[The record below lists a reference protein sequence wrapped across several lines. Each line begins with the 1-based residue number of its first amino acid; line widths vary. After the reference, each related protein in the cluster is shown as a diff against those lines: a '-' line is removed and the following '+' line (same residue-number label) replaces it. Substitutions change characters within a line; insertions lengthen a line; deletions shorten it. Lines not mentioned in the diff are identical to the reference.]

1 MSLDDYKQQKKL
13 AAYQKQL
20 LADKIK
26 VSDKDVKVNSKKH
39 LTF

>member
-1 MSLDDYKQQKKL
+1 MIINNRKISCLS
-13 AAYQKQL
+13 KQL